1 MGIYSLLLTNYYGL
15 KLKKVTTQ
23 EEKKALR
30 FKYSETLLK
39 KLKIDVE
46 VKNQERLIDGQY
58 LILSNHRGIIDPLI
72 LEMALEQSNIYGVWV
87 SKRELYNSPFFG
99 IFVSCTL
106 RKDKNR
112 SPLFDS
118 LFNICKKS

>member
-1 MGIYSLLLTNYYGL
+1 MTLHSVKMGIYSLLLTNYFGL

-30 FKYSETLLK
+30 FEYSETLLK
-39 KLKIDVE
+39 KLKIAIE

-72 LEMALEQSNIYGVWV
+72 LEIALKQSNLW
-87 SKRELYNSPFFG
+87 
-99 IFVSCTL
+99 
-106 RKDKNR
+106 
-112 SPLFDS
+112 S
-118 LFNICKKS
+118 LGL

>member
-1 MGIYSLLLTNYYGL
+1 MTLHSIKMGIYSLLLTNYYGL

-46 VKNQERLIDGQY
+46 VKNQERLIDG
-58 LILSNHRGIIDPLI
+58 
-72 LEMALEQSNIYGVWV
+72 
-87 SKRELYNSPFFG
+87 
-99 IFVSCTL
+99 
-106 RKDKNR
+106 R
-112 SPLFDS
+112 S
-118 LFNICKKS
+118 